1 MKRLLIINIF
11 ILSTLSAAFAAP
23 PPVTERSGGVS
34 PQADVLWR
42 V

>member
-23 PPVTERSGGVS
+23 PVTERSGGVS

-42 V
+42 A

>member
-11 ILSTLSAAFAAP
+11 ILSTLSAAFCRPRNGA
-23 PPVTERSGGVS
+23 VRGVS

-42 V
+42 A